1 MTGPW
6 RPLTLAEMEALVAKQ
21 LGDCTHDQRAAFA
34 AQRVPFHTVPLHRL
48 GKVEPVWV
56 VAHFAEG
63 WLYYEDVEEGFE
75 VGVPG
80 ADGALP
86 ERGCNQYELTH
97 ILYQRAHAGL
107 SRQR

>member
-1 MTGPW
+1 MTDRW
-6 RPLTLAEMEALVAKQ
+6 RPLTRAEMEALVTQQ
-21 LGDCTHDQRAAFA
+21 LGNCTPDQQAAFA

-48 GKVEPVWV
+48 GDVEPVWV

-80 ADGALP
+80 ADGTLP
-86 ERGCNQYELTH
+86 EGGCNQLELTH
-97 ILYQRAHAGL
+97 VLHRLGYVG
-107 SRQR
+107 